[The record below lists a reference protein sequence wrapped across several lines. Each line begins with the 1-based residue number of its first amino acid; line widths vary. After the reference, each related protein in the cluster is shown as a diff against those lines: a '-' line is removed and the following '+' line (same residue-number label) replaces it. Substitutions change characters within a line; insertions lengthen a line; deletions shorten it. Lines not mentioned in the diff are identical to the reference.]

1 MITLTQ
7 QTSEQN
13 TLTQNHLDMVSMNEV
28 KKLNLAC
35 QLERLEIE
43 MQQPVKNW
51 DKIAF
56 LKTDIVYFF
65 NWFLMNFNL
74 SNFEN
79 VEISSTSVFL
89 IGVAAGALEN
99 IFTDS
104 FKEAISLPSSDNVS

>member
-13 TLTQNHLDMVSMNEV
+13 TLTQKHLDMVSMNEV

-43 MQQPVKNW
+43 MQQPTKNW

-56 LKTDIVYFF
+56 LKTDIAKLKNYLK
-65 NWFLMNFNL
+65 NN
-74 SNFEN
+74 
-79 VEISSTSVFL
+79 
-89 IGVAAGALEN
+89 
-99 IFTDS
+99 
-104 FKEAISLPSSDNVS
+104 

>member
-13 TLTQNHLDMVSMNEV
+13 TLTQKHLDMVSMNEV

-43 MQQPVKNW
+43 MQQPTKDW

-56 LKTDIVYFF
+56 LKTDIAKIK
-65 NWFLMNFNL
+65 NQLKNN
-74 SNFEN
+74 
-79 VEISSTSVFL
+79 
-89 IGVAAGALEN
+89 
-99 IFTDS
+99 
-104 FKEAISLPSSDNVS
+104 